1 MTQEERISHWRKL
14 VKEHSQ
20 SGLSVTDFCQDHK
33 IDRQRFY
40 LWRQRFQ
47 SQPNPTVTGAF
58 LELVPSSNKGESGI
72 RLRID
77 QGLSIELDRGFDPST
92 LGQVISILKAKG
104 SCLP

>member
-1 MTQEERISHWRKL
+1 MTQEQRATYWQNL
-14 VKEHSQ
+14 VNAHSR
-20 SGLSVTDFCQDHK
+20 SSLSVTDFCRDHQIK
-33 IDRQRFY
+33 RQRFY

-47 SQPNPTVTGAF
+47 SQSNPPVTGAF

-92 LGQVISILKAKG
+92 LSQVISILKGKG